1 MSKLCF
7 FHTDTNNL
15 HQTNDDVSK
24 KNLYCFA
31 RLVKLSYEIGY
42 MKNNKFI
49 SEKKVE
55 QIVKPRAMHISDEA
69 INIHGITQKE
79 AEEKGIDPEI
89 IMNQFK
95 DDIKK
100 VNFIISH
107 SIDFHLKTLIA
118 EALRYNIMID
128 YNKYIIIDTMSFYH
142 SHEYIKL
149 KVLNKKLLNDKTNN
163 NIDMIRN
170 IFFKLYNDYKTNTKL
185 NK

>member
-31 RLVKLSYEIGY
+31 RLVRLTYEIGY
-42 MKNNKFI
+42 MKNNEFI
-49 SEKKVE
+49 SEMKVVK
-55 QIVKPRAMHISDEA
+55 IAKPRSMYISEES
-69 INIHGITQKE
+69 INVHGITQKD

-89 IMNQFK
+89 IMSEFK
-95 DDIKK
+95 NNIKK
-100 VNFIISH
+100 VHFIISH
-107 SIDFHLKTLIA
+107 NIDFHLKTLIA

-142 SHEYIKL
+142 NNEYIKL
-149 KVLNKKLLNDKTNN
+149 SVLNKKLLNDKNKN
-163 NIDMIRN
+163 NIDVIRN
-170 IFFKLYNDYKTNTKL
+170 VFFKLYTNYIK
-185 NK
+185 K

>member
-1 MSKLCF
+1 MSRICF

-31 RLVKLSYEIGY
+31 RLVRLTYEIGY
-42 MKNNKFI
+42 MKNNEFI
-49 SEKKVE
+49 SEMKVVK
-55 QIVKPRAMHISDEA
+55 IAKPRSMHISEES

-79 AEEKGIDPEI
+79 AEEKGVDPEI
-89 IMNQFK
+89 IMSEFK
-95 DDIKK
+95 NNIKK
-100 VNFIISH
+100 VHFIISH

-142 SHEYIKL
+142 NHEYIKL
-149 KVLNKKLLNDKTNN
+149 SVLNKKLLNDKNKN

-170 IFFKLYNDYKTNTKL
+170 VFFKLYTNYIK
-185 NK
+185 K

>member
-1 MSKLCF
+1 MSRLCF

-31 RLVKLSYEIGY
+31 RLVRLTYEIGY
-42 MKNNKFI
+42 MKNNEFI
-49 SEKKVE
+49 SEMKVVK
-55 QIVKPRAMHISDEA
+55 IAKPRSMYISEES
-69 INIHGITQKE
+69 INVHGITQKD

-89 IMNQFK
+89 IMSEFK
-95 DDIKK
+95 NNIKK
-100 VNFIISH
+100 VHFIISH
-107 SIDFHLKTLIA
+107 NIDFHLKTLIA

-142 SHEYIKL
+142 NNEYIKL
-149 KVLNKKLLNDKTNN
+149 SVLNKKLLDDKNKN

-170 IFFKLYNDYKTNTKL
+170 VFFKLYTNYIK
-185 NK
+185 K

>member
-1 MSKLCF
+1 MSRLCF

-31 RLVKLSYEIGY
+31 RLVKLSYEIGH
-42 MKNNKFI
+42 MMNGKFI

-55 QIVKPRAMHISDEA
+55 QIVKPRSMYISDES
-69 INIHGITQKE
+69 IVIHGITQKA
-79 AEEKGIDPEI
+79 AEEKGLDPEI
-89 IMNQFK
+89 IINQFK

-128 YNKYIIIDTMSFYH
+128 YNKYIIIDTMSFH
-142 SHEYIKL
+142 QSNEFVKL
-149 KVLNKKLLNDKTNN
+149 KVLNKKLLNNKGTNN
-163 NIDMIRN
+163 INMIQN
-170 IFFKLYNDYKTNTKL
+170 VFFKLYSNYSAKL
-185 NK
+185 N

>member
-1 MSKLCF
+1 MSQLCF
-7 FHTDTNNL
+7 IHTDTNNL

-31 RLVKLSYEIGY
+31 RLVKLSYEIGH
-42 MKNNKFI
+42 MKDNKFI
-49 SEKKVE
+49 SDKKVE
-55 QIVKPRAMHISDEA
+55 HIVKPRSMYISEES
-69 INIHGITQKE
+69 IMIHGITQKD

-89 IMNQFK
+89 IINQFK

-107 SIDFHLKTLIA
+107 SIEFHLKTLIA

-128 YNKYIIIDTMSFYH
+128 YNKYIIIDTMSFHH
-142 SHEYIKL
+142 SYEYIKL
-149 KVLNKKLLNDKTNN
+149 KVLNKKLLNDKTTN

-170 IFFKLYNDYKTNTKL
+170 VFFKLYSEYSAKL
-185 NK
+185 N

>member
-42 MKNNKFI
+42 MKNNEFI
-49 SEKKVE
+49 SEMKVVK
-55 QIVKPRAMHISDEA
+55 IAKPRSMYISEES
-69 INIHGITQKE
+69 INVHGITQKD

-89 IMNQFK
+89 IMSEFK
-95 DDIKK
+95 NNIKK
-100 VNFIISH
+100 VHFIISH
-107 SIDFHLKTLIA
+107 NIDFHLKTLIA

-142 SHEYIKL
+142 NNEYIKL
-149 KVLNKKLLNDKTNN
+149 SVLNKKLLDDKNKN

-170 IFFKLYNDYKTNTKL
+170 VFFKLYTNYIK
-185 NK
+185 K

>member
-31 RLVKLSYEIGY
+31 RLVRLTYEIGY
-42 MKNNKFI
+42 MKNNEFI
-49 SEKKVE
+49 SEMKVVK
-55 QIVKPRAMHISDEA
+55 IAKPRSMYISEES
-69 INIHGITQKE
+69 INVHGITQKD

-89 IMNQFK
+89 IMSEFK
-95 DDIKK
+95 NNIKK
-100 VNFIISH
+100 VHFIISH
-107 SIDFHLKTLIA
+107 NIDFHLKTLIA

-142 SHEYIKL
+142 NNEYIKL
-149 KVLNKKLLNDKTNN
+149 SVLNKKLLDDKNKN

-170 IFFKLYNDYKTNTKL
+170 VFFKLYTNYIK
-185 NK
+185 K

>member
-42 MKNNKFI
+42 MKNNNFI
-49 SEKKVE
+49 SDKKVE
-55 QIVKPRAMHISDEA
+55 VIIKPRAMHISDDS
-69 INIHGITQKE
+69 ISIHGVTQDE
-79 AEEKGIDPEI
+79 ANKKGIDPEI
-89 IMNQFK
+89 VINQFK
-95 DDIKK
+95 NDIKK
-100 VNFIISH
+100 VNIIISH
-107 SIDFHLKTLIA
+107 CIDFHLKTLIA

-128 YNKYIIIDTMSFYH
+128 YNKYIIIDTMSFCH
-142 SHEYIKL
+142 SYEYIKL
-149 KVLNKKLLNDKTNN
+149 KVLYKKILNQKLNN

-170 IFFKLYNDYKTNTKL
+170 IFFKLYDNYINTL
-185 NK
+185 C